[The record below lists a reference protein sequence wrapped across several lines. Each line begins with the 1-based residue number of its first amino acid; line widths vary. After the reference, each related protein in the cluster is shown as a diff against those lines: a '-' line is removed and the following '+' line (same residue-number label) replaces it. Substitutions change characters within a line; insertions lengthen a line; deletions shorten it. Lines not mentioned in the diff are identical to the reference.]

1 MEKCRLFIWYL
12 WYALVDDFL
21 KLGGRNEKK
30 LILILVFIILIVI
43 VVSLIIAKN
52 KKDIYNEDKN
62 KKIESGIITNIQNNI
77 ITIQSEENDT
87 TNEKWFALIMNVKG
101 NNYEKKKISKNW
113 DIFMYFNCNR
123 NIFLDF

>member
-1 MEKCRLFIWYL
+1 M
-12 WYALVDDFL
+12 
-21 KLGGRNEKK
+21 
-30 LILILVFIILIVI
+30 
-43 VVSLIIAKN
+43 IIAKN

-101 NNYEKKKISKNW
+101 NNYEKKKISKN
-113 DIFMYFNCNR
+113 
-123 NIFLDF
+123 